1 MEKVTEA
8 DVVKHYFPL
17 IIQECKNSYKGLEKE
32 DRITEGVLALIYAIR
47 TYRTKYG
54 CFEDYFLLQLKIIMK
69 QKNKEAW
76 AIKRLES
83 IFSLD
88 SPAFAHNDSPTHID
102 FVRSIPHD
110 ETTLDVDWF
119 IESLSSTERQ
129 VVLLLINDRDLLGI
143 SNKLSLSLNQVQ
155 SVVKRLQI
163 KAIDYLD
170 ADK

>member
-1 MEKVTEA
+1 MGKVTET

-17 IIQECKNSYKGLEKE
+17 VIQECKNSYKGLEEE

-76 AIKRLES
+76 ALKKLES
-83 IFSLD
+83 IFSLNA
-88 SPAFAHNDSPTHID
+88 PVLRRNDSSTRLD
-102 FVRSIPHD
+102 FVRSIPQD
-110 ETTLDVDWF
+110 DTILDVDCF

-129 VVLLLINDRDLLGI
+129 VALLLINERDLLGI
-143 SNKLSLSLNQVQ
+143 SNKLSLSLKQIQ
-155 SVVKRLQI
+155 SVVKQLQI
-163 KAIDYLD
+163 KVTDYL
-170 ADK
+170 AVDK